1 MATGAPISPAAFAP
15 LDPAHDAAVGAW
27 LGAEGAAQLAA
38 WRAADDTDVLG
49 LTRDG
54 GIVAW
59 YVLQRVRLMNE
70 VPAVAV
76 APDQRRQGLGRA
88 CLQDALRR
96 SGKRPLVA
104 EADEGARAFLLAI
117 GFKLVG
123 KRKGADGE
131 WRYRLGWHAPR
142 PGQSGGSS
150 VLRPTADIPRD

>member
-1 MATGAPISPAAFAP
+1 MTAGPISPAAFGP
-15 LDPAHDAAVGAW
+15 LDPAQDAEAGAW

-38 WRAADDTDVLG
+38 WRAAPDTAVLG

-54 GIVAW
+54 AIVAW

-76 APDQRRQGLGRA
+76 ALDQRGQGLGRA

-104 EADEGARAFLLAI
+104 EADEGARPFLLAI

-142 PGQSGGSS
+142 PGQSGASP
-150 VLRPTADIPRD
+150 LLLPTADPPRD